1 MSFTQRGKLYPT
13 VPSSVS
19 SANFDVVLLY
29 ALLRN
34 ICALTPPRTGS
45 DSLSLNLDFSKDTNI
60 VRLKYFND
68 DVYSHANQAS
78 VDDVTFNIY
87 WQDINAAKVVLG
99 GFGYR
104 SAIGKLKNK
113 YMDPLME
120 VKVKEMMGEIQ
131 ARDMTSQ
138 HRTPAEVGHYL

>member
-1 MSFTQRGKLYPT
+1 M
-13 VPSSVS
+13 
-19 SANFDVVLLY
+19 LLY

-34 ICALTPPRTGS
+34 IRALTPPRTGS

-113 YMDPLME
+113 CMDPLME